1 MLTFLRAIRRRPV
14 SQFIL
19 VGCVAACI
27 DFAVFNLALPAV
39 GASRPGALL
48 ANTASFGAA
57 TSVSFVLNSRYTFGV
72 VRTRAGFARYLG
84 VALVGVAIYDL
95 ALLLVLQWTPPGDV
109 LLTNIA
115 KAVAVFPSATWNYLG
130 FRHFA
135 FAVTRSPR
143 EGAQAGAPVEAGDG
157 RR

>member
-1 MLTFLRAIRRRPV
+1 MLTLLRAFRRMPV

-19 VGCVAACI
+19 VGSLAACI
-27 DFAVFNLALPAV
+27 DFAVFNLALPLV

-48 ANTASFGAA
+48 ANTGSFAAA
-57 TSVSFVLNSRYTFGV
+57 TGVGFVLNSRYTFGV
-72 VRTRAGFARYLG
+72 VRTRAGFLRYLG

-109 LLTNIA
+109 LLTNVA

-130 FRHFA
+130 FRKFA
-135 FAVTRSPR
+135 FAT
-143 EGAQAGAPVEAGDG
+143 APLRPERADLGVVVEAGDG